1 MYRFVTLAVAAGAVL
16 GLCSWSVVAFAQ
28 SAEEEVAKQT
38 ARQISDA
45 ISKRVGEDV
54 GVVYAAPGAQGMAT
68 GSGEFLDSAWGTL
81 TYNRVDFDGG
91 TFGGSNGVNIF
102 LGTVGYDH
110 RFDNFIPGISVT
122 GAHAKVDDVTGS
134 SDGAT
139 VSPYLGYI
147 VNDWFFLNA
156 LVGVSLSN
164 SDIGGANSDSTG
176 VFTEE
181 DANVVWHDGN
191 WLATGKAGH
200 RFQHSRDHEDGL
212 GSTDTDANTLLVGGK
227 VGYLVDNVVRPYLGT
242 QYEYNFNVDQEDDD
256 FLYLLIGFAMTVD
269 QQFSMDLSGQAEVI
283 DPDTTA
289 YSITWQGVYRF

>member
-1 MYRFVTLAVAAGAVL
+1 MYKFVTLAIAAGAVL
-16 GLCSWSVVAFAQ
+16 GSCSWSVPALAQ

-54 GVVYAAPGAQGMAT
+54 GVIYAAPGAQGMAT
-68 GSGEFLDSAWGTL
+68 GSGEFLNSAWGTL

-91 TFGGSNGVNIF
+91 TFGGSDGINIF

-156 LVGVSLSN
+156 LVGLSLSN

-181 DANVVWHDGN
+181 DANVVWHDGD
-191 WLATGKAGH
+191 WLATGKVGH
-200 RFQHSRDHEDGL
+200 RFQHSRDHEDGF
-212 GSTDTDANTLLVGGK
+212 GSTDSDANTLLAGGK
-227 VGYLVDNVVRPYLGT
+227 VGYTIDTVLPYLGA

-256 FLYLLIGFAMTVD
+256 FLYLLIGFDMTVGP
-269 QQFSMDLSGQAEVI
+269 QFSMDLSGQAEVI

>member
-1 MYRFVTLAVAAGAVL
+1 MHKLVTLAVAAGAVL
-16 GLCSWSVVAFAQ
+16 SLSAWSLPAAAQ

-54 GVVYAAPGAQGMAT
+54 GVVYAAPGAQGMAAE
-68 GSGEFLDSAWGTL
+68 SGEFLNSAWGTL
-81 TYNRVDFDGG
+81 TYNRVDFEGG
-91 TFGGSNGVNIF
+91 TFGGSDGVNIF

-147 VNDWFFLNA
+147 VNDWFFVNA
-156 LVGVSLSN
+156 LVGLSLSN
-164 SDIGGANSDSTG
+164 SDIGGTDSDSTG

-200 RFQHSRDHEDGL
+200 RYRHSRDHEDGF
-212 GSTDTDANTLLVGGK
+212 GSTDSDANTLLAGGK
-227 VGYLVDNVVRPYLGT
+227 VGYKIDTVRPYLGA
-242 QYEYNFNVDQEDDD
+242 QYEYNFNVDEKDDD
-256 FLYLLIGFAMTVD
+256 FLYLLIGFAMVAGPH
-269 QQFSMDLSGQAEVI
+269 FSMDLSGQAEVI

-289 YSITWQGVYRF
+289 YSVTWQGVYRF

>member
-1 MYRFVTLAVAAGAVL
+1 MYKFTTLAIAAGALAVL
-16 GLCSWSVVAFAQ
+16 CNWSAPAAAQ

-68 GSGEFLDSAWGTL
+68 ESGNFLDSAWGTL
-81 TYNRVDFDGG
+81 TYNRVDFEGG
-91 TFGGSNGVNIF
+91 TFGGSDGVNIF

-122 GAHAKVDDVTGS
+122 GAHAKVDDVRGS

-139 VSPYLGYI
+139 VSPYLGYV

-156 LVGVSLSN
+156 LVGLSLSN
-164 SDIGGANSDSTG
+164 SDIGGTDSDSTG

-200 RFQHSRDHEDGL
+200 RYRHSRDHEDGF
-212 GSTDTDANTLLVGGK
+212 GSTDSDANTLLTGGK
-227 VGYLVDNVVRPYLGT
+227 VGYKIDTVRPYVGA
-242 QYEYNFNVDQEDDD
+242 QYEYNFNVDEKDDD
-256 FLYLLIGFAMTVD
+256 FLYLLIGFAMVAGPH
-269 QQFSMDLSGQAEVI
+269 FSMDLSGQAEVI
-283 DPDTTA
+283 DPDTTS
-289 YSITWQGVYRF
+289 YSVTWQGVYRF

>member
-1 MYRFVTLAVAAGAVL
+1 MYKFVTLAIAASALV
-16 GLCSWSVVAFAQ
+16 GLCSWSVPALAQ

-54 GVVYAAPGAQGMAT
+54 GVVYAAPGAQGMAAE
-68 GSGEFLDSAWGTL
+68 SGEFLNSAWATL
-81 TYNRVDFDGG
+81 TYNRVDFEGG
-91 TFGGSNGVNIF
+91 TFGGSDGLNIF
-102 LGTVGYDH
+102 LGTVGFDH

-122 GAHAKVDDVTGS
+122 GAHAKVDDVNGS

-147 VNDWFFLNA
+147 VNDWFFVNA

-164 SDIGGANSDSTG
+164 SDIGGTDSDSTG

-200 RFQHSRDHEDGL
+200 RFRHSRDHEDGF
-212 GSTDTDANTLLVGGK
+212 GSTDSDANTLLAGGK
-227 VGYLVDNVVRPYLGT
+227 VGYRIDTVRPYLGA
-242 QYEYNFNVDQEDDD
+242 QYEYNFNVDEEDDD
-256 FLYLLIGFAMTVD
+256 FLYLLIGFAMVAGPH
-269 QQFSMDLSGQAEVI
+269 FSMDLSGQAEVI

-289 YSITWQGVYRF
+289 YSVTWQGVYRF

>member
-1 MYRFVTLAVAAGAVL
+1 MNKLLTLAAAAGAL
-16 GLCSWSVVAFAQ
+16 LSMSGWSMPAAAQ
-28 SAEEEVAKQT
+28 SAEDEVAKQT

-68 GSGEFLDSAWGTL
+68 GSGEFLNSAWGTL

-91 TFGGSNGVNIF
+91 TFGGSDGVDIF

-122 GAHAKVDDVTGS
+122 GAIATVDDVSGS

-147 VNDWFFLNA
+147 INDWFFLNA
-156 LVGVSLSN
+156 LVGVSLAN
-164 SDIGGANSDSTG
+164 SDIGGTDSDSTG

-191 WLATGKAGH
+191 WLATGKVGH
-200 RFQHSRDHEDGL
+200 RYRHSRDHEDGF
-212 GSTDTDANTLLVGGK
+212 GSTDSDANTLLTGGK
-227 VGYLVDNVVRPYLGT
+227 VGYLVDNVVRPYVGA
-242 QYEYNFNVDQEDDD
+242 QYEYNFNVDEEDDD
-256 FLYLLIGFAMTVD
+256 FLYMLVGFAMTVD

-289 YSITWQGVYRF
+289 YSVTWQGVYRF

>member
-1 MYRFVTLAVAAGAVL
+1 MYKFVTLAVAAGALL
-16 GLCSWSVVAFAQ
+16 GLCSWSVAAFAQ

-68 GSGEFLDSAWGTL
+68 GSGEFLNSAWGTL

-91 TFGGSNGVNIF
+91 TFGGSDGVNIF

-156 LVGVSLSN
+156 LVGLSLSPTPT
-164 SDIGGANSDSTG
+164 SAGRTATARVSSPRRMPMSSGTMAIGSPPGRSAIVSSTPA
-176 VFTEE
+176 TMKT
-181 DANVVWHDGN
+181 A
-191 WLATGKAGH
+191 LARRIPTPTRCWPAA
-200 RFQHSRDHEDGL
+200 R
-212 GSTDTDANTLLVGGK
+212 
-227 VGYLVDNVVRPYLGT
+227 
-242 QYEYNFNVDQEDDD
+242 
-256 FLYLLIGFAMTVD
+256 
-269 QQFSMDLSGQAEVI
+269 
-283 DPDTTA
+283 
-289 YSITWQGVYRF
+289 

>member
-1 MYRFVTLAVAAGAVL
+1 MYRVVALAIAAGALL
-16 GLCSWSVVAFAQ
+16 GLCNWSMPAAAQ
-28 SAEEEVAKQT
+28 GAEEEVAKQT

-54 GVVYAAPGAQGMAT
+54 GVVYAAPGAQGMAE
-68 GSGEFLDSAWGTL
+68 GSGEFLNSAWGTL

-91 TFGGSNGVNIF
+91 AFGGSDGVDIF

-122 GAHAKVDDVTGS
+122 GAIATVDDVSGS

-139 VSPYLGYI
+139 ISPYLGYI
-147 VNDWFFLNA
+147 INDWFFLNA

-164 SDIGGANSDSTG
+164 ADIGGTDSDSVG

-191 WLATGKAGH
+191 WLATGKVGH
-200 RFQHSRDHEDGL
+200 RFRHSRDHEDGL
-212 GSTDTDANTLLVGGK
+212 GSTDSDANTLLAGGK
-227 VGYLVDNVVRPYLGT
+227 VGYRIDTVRPYVGT
-242 QYEYNFNVDQEDDD
+242 QYEYNFNVDEEDDD
-256 FLYLLIGFAMTVD
+256 FLYLLVGFAMTAGPH
-269 QQFSMDLSGQAEVI
+269 FSMDLSGQAEVI